1 MKLSISILSLIMCV
15 VACNFSFASTINVPT
30 DHTNIQ
36 AAIDAAVDG
45 DTILIKPGTYTENIN
60 FKGKTIVVGSL
71 YLSTEDE
78 SYISSTIIDG
88 GMKGPV
94 VLFENN
100 ENRESQLVGLTIKKT
115 TAQECKE
122 FTGYSIGGVS
132 PIAHDNKP
140 KLILIDKNLSKY
152 EKVFAAAG
160 HPYVVFS
167 VTYLELVKL
176 TNGTVN
182 NIVE

>member
-1 MKLSISILSLIMCV
+1 MNDLINRKAV
-15 VACNFSFASTINVPT
+15 TKVKNYLNKF
-30 DHTNIQ
+30 DENIELIVLDET
-36 AAIDAAVDG
+36 ARTAIDAANS
-45 DTILIKPGTYTENIN
+45 L
-60 FKGKTIVVGSL
+60 KTKVGSIVKSL
-71 YLSTEDE
+71 LFKDNDNNYYLCLVSGDKYVSTDK
-78 SYISSTIIDG
+78 I
-88 GMKGPV
+88 
-94 VLFENN
+94 
-100 ENRESQLVGLTIKKT
+100 SQLIGLTIKKT

-160 HPYVVFS
+160 HPYVVFG

>member
-1 MKLSISILSLIMCV
+1 MNELINRKAV
-15 VACNFSFASTINVPT
+15 TKVKNYLNKF
-30 DHTNIQ
+30 DENIELIVLDET
-36 AAIDAAVDG
+36 ARTAIDAANS
-45 DTILIKPGTYTENIN
+45 LKTE
-60 FKGKTIVVGSL
+60 VGSIVKSL
-71 YLSTEDE
+71 LFKDNDNNYYLCLVSGDKYVSTDK
-78 SYISSTIIDG
+78 I
-88 GMKGPV
+88 
-94 VLFENN
+94 
-100 ENRESQLVGLTIKKT
+100 SQLVGLTIKKT

-132 PIAHDNKP
+132 PIAHDSKP

-160 HPYVVFS
+160 HPYVVFG

>member
-1 MKLSISILSLIMCV
+1 MNELINRKAV
-15 VACNFSFASTINVPT
+15 TKVKNYLNKF
-30 DHTNIQ
+30 DENIELIVLDET
-36 AAIDAAVDG
+36 ARTAIDAANS
-45 DTILIKPGTYTENIN
+45 LKTE
-60 FKGKTIVVGSL
+60 VGSIVKSL
-71 YLSTEDE
+71 LFKDNDNNYYLCLVSGDKYVSTEK
-78 SYISSTIIDG
+78 I
-88 GMKGPV
+88 
-94 VLFENN
+94 
-100 ENRESQLVGLTIKKT
+100 SQLVGLTIKKT

-140 KLILIDKNLSKY
+140 KFILIDKNLSKY

-160 HPYVVFS
+160 HPYVVFG

>member
-1 MKLSISILSLIMCV
+1 MNELINRKAV
-15 VACNFSFASTINVPT
+15 TKVKNYLNKF
-30 DHTNIQ
+30 DENIELIVLDET
-36 AAIDAAVDG
+36 ARTAIDAASS
-45 DTILIKPGTYTENIN
+45 LKTE
-60 FKGKTIVVGSL
+60 VGSIVKSL
-71 YLSTEDE
+71 LFKDNDNNYYLCLVSGDKYVSTDK
-78 SYISSTIIDG
+78 I
-88 GMKGPV
+88 
-94 VLFENN
+94 
-100 ENRESQLVGLTIKKT
+100 SQLVGLTIKKT

-160 HPYVVFS
+160 HPYVVFG

>member
-1 MKLSISILSLIMCV
+1 MNDLINRKTV
-15 VACNFSFASTINVPT
+15 TKVKNYLNKF
-30 DHTNIQ
+30 DQNIELIVLDET
-36 AAIDAAVDG
+36 ARTAIDAANS
-45 DTILIKPGTYTENIN
+45 LKTE
-60 FKGKTIVVGSL
+60 VGSIVKSL
-71 YLSTEDE
+71 LFKDNDNNYYLCLVSGDKYVSTDK
-78 SYISSTIIDG
+78 I
-88 GMKGPV
+88 
-94 VLFENN
+94 
-100 ENRESQLVGLTIKKT
+100 SQLVGLTIKKT

-160 HPYVVFS
+160 HPYVVFG

-176 TNGTVN
+176 TNGSVN

>member
-1 MKLSISILSLIMCV
+1 MNELINRKAV
-15 VACNFSFASTINVPT
+15 TKVKNYLNKF
-30 DHTNIQ
+30 DENIELIVLDET
-36 AAIDAAVDG
+36 ARTAIDAANS
-45 DTILIKPGTYTENIN
+45 LKTE
-60 FKGKTIVVGSL
+60 VGSIVKSL
-71 YLSTEDE
+71 LFKDNDNNYYLCLVSGYKYVSTDK
-78 SYISSTIIDG
+78 I
-88 GMKGPV
+88 
-94 VLFENN
+94 
-100 ENRESQLVGLTIKKT
+100 SQLVGLTIKKT

-160 HPYVVFS
+160 HPYVVFG
-167 VTYLELVKL
+167 VAYLELVKL

>member
-1 MKLSISILSLIMCV
+1 MNELINRKAV
-15 VACNFSFASTINVPT
+15 IKVKNYLNKF
-30 DHTNIQ
+30 DENIELIVLDET
-36 AAIDAAVDG
+36 ARTAIDAANS
-45 DTILIKPGTYTENIN
+45 LKTE
-60 FKGKTIVVGSL
+60 VGSIVKSL
-71 YLSTEDE
+71 LFKDNDNNYYLCLVSGDKYVSTDK
-78 SYISSTIIDG
+78 I
-88 GMKGPV
+88 
-94 VLFENN
+94 
-100 ENRESQLVGLTIKKT
+100 SQLVGLTIKKT

-160 HPYVVFS
+160 HPYVVFG

>member
-1 MKLSISILSLIMCV
+1 MNELINRKAV
-15 VACNFSFASTINVPT
+15 TKVKNYLNKF
-30 DHTNIQ
+30 DENIELIVLDET
-36 AAIDAAVDG
+36 ARTAIDAANS
-45 DTILIKPGTYTENIN
+45 LKTE
-60 FKGKTIVVGSL
+60 VGSIVKSL
-71 YLSTEDE
+71 LFKDHNHHYYLCLVSGDKYVSTDK
-78 SYISSTIIDG
+78 I
-88 GMKGPV
+88 
-94 VLFENN
+94 
-100 ENRESQLVGLTIKKT
+100 SQLVGLTIKKT

-160 HPYVVFS
+160 HPYVVFG

>member
-1 MKLSISILSLIMCV
+1 MNELINRKAV
-15 VACNFSFASTINVPT
+15 TKVKNYLNKF
-30 DHTNIQ
+30 DENIELIVLDET
-36 AAIDAAVDG
+36 ARTAIDAANS
-45 DTILIKPGTYTENIN
+45 LKTE
-60 FKGKTIVVGSL
+60 VGSIVKSL
-71 YLSTEDE
+71 LFKDHNNHHYLCLVSGDKYVSTDK
-78 SYISSTIIDG
+78 I
-88 GMKGPV
+88 
-94 VLFENN
+94 
-100 ENRESQLVGLTIKKT
+100 SQLIGLTIKKT

-160 HPYVVFS
+160 HPYVVFG

>member
-1 MKLSISILSLIMCV
+1 MNELINRKAV
-15 VACNFSFASTINVPT
+15 TKVKNYLNKF
-30 DHTNIQ
+30 DENIELIVLDET
-36 AAIDAAVDG
+36 ARTAIDAANS
-45 DTILIKPGTYTENIN
+45 LKTE
-60 FKGKTIVVGSL
+60 VGSIVKSL
-71 YLSTEDE
+71 LFKDNDNNYYLCLVSGDKYVSTDK
-78 SYISSTIIDG
+78 I
-88 GMKGPV
+88 
-94 VLFENN
+94 
-100 ENRESQLVGLTIKKT
+100 SQLVGLTIKKT

-160 HPYVVFS
+160 HPYVVFG

-182 NIVE
+182 NFVE

>member
-1 MKLSISILSLIMCV
+1 MNDLINRKTVTKVKNYLNKFDQNIKLIVLDET
-15 VACNFSFASTINVPT
+15 ART
-30 DHTNIQ
+30 
-36 AAIDAAVDG
+36 AIDAANS
-45 DTILIKPGTYTENIN
+45 LKTE
-60 FKGKTIVVGSL
+60 VGSIVKSL
-71 YLSTEDE
+71 LFKDHNHHHYLCLVSGDKYVSTEK
-78 SYISSTIIDG
+78 I
-88 GMKGPV
+88 
-94 VLFENN
+94 
-100 ENRESQLVGLTIKKT
+100 SQLIGLTIKKT

-167 VTYLELVKL
+167 VTYSELVKL
-176 TNGTVN
+176 TNGKVN

>member
-1 MKLSISILSLIMCV
+1 MNDLINRKTV
-15 VACNFSFASTINVPT
+15 TKVKNYLYKF
-30 DHTNIQ
+30 DQNIELIVLDET
-36 AAIDAAVDG
+36 ARTAIDAANS
-45 DTILIKPGTYTENIN
+45 LKTE
-60 FKGKTIVVGSL
+60 VGSIVKSL
-71 YLSTEDE
+71 LFKDIDNNYYLCLVSGDKYVSTDK
-78 SYISSTIIDG
+78 I
-88 GMKGPV
+88 
-94 VLFENN
+94 
-100 ENRESQLVGLTIKKT
+100 SQLVGLTIKKT

-160 HPYVVFS
+160 HPYVVFG

>member
-1 MKLSISILSLIMCV
+1 MNELINRKAV
-15 VACNFSFASTINVPT
+15 TKVKNYLNKF
-30 DHTNIQ
+30 DENIELIVLDET
-36 AAIDAAVDG
+36 ARTAIDAANS
-45 DTILIKPGTYTENIN
+45 LKTE
-60 FKGKTIVVGSL
+60 VGSIVKSL
-71 YLSTEDE
+71 LFKDHNNHHYLCLVSGDKYVSTDK
-78 SYISSTIIDG
+78 I
-88 GMKGPV
+88 
-94 VLFENN
+94 
-100 ENRESQLVGLTIKKT
+100 SQLIGLTIRKT

-160 HPYVVFS
+160 HPYVVFG

>member
-1 MKLSISILSLIMCV
+1 MNDLINRKAV
-15 VACNFSFASTINVPT
+15 TKVKNYLNKF
-30 DHTNIQ
+30 DQNIELIVLDET
-36 AAIDAAVDG
+36 ARTAIDAANS
-45 DTILIKPGTYTENIN
+45 LKTE
-60 FKGKTIVVGSL
+60 VGSIVKSL
-71 YLSTEDE
+71 LFKDNDNNYYLCLVSGDKYVSTDK
-78 SYISSTIIDG
+78 I
-88 GMKGPV
+88 
-94 VLFENN
+94 
-100 ENRESQLVGLTIKKT
+100 SQLVGLTIKKT

-160 HPYVVFS
+160 HPYVVFG

>member
-1 MKLSISILSLIMCV
+1 MNELINRKAV
-15 VACNFSFASTINVPT
+15 TKVKNYLNKF
-30 DHTNIQ
+30 DENIELIVLDET
-36 AAIDAAVDG
+36 ARTAIDAANS
-45 DTILIKPGTYTENIN
+45 LKTE
-60 FKGKTIVVGSL
+60 VGSIVKSL
-71 YLSTEDE
+71 LFKDNDNNYYLCLVSGDKYVSTDK
-78 SYISSTIIDG
+78 I
-88 GMKGPV
+88 
-94 VLFENN
+94 
-100 ENRESQLVGLTIKKT
+100 SQLVGLTIKKT

-122 FTGYSIGGVS
+122 FTGYSIGVVS

-160 HPYVVFS
+160 HPYVVFG

>member
-1 MKLSISILSLIMCV
+1 MNDLINRKAV
-15 VACNFSFASTINVPT
+15 TKVKNYLNKF
-30 DHTNIQ
+30 DENIELIVLDET
-36 AAIDAAVDG
+36 ARTAIDAANS
-45 DTILIKPGTYTENIN
+45 LKTE
-60 FKGKTIVVGSL
+60 VGSIVKSL
-71 YLSTEDE
+71 LFKDNDNNYYLCLVSGDKYVSTDK
-78 SYISSTIIDG
+78 I
-88 GMKGPV
+88 
-94 VLFENN
+94 
-100 ENRESQLVGLTIKKT
+100 SQLVGLTIKKT

-152 EKVFAAAG
+152 DKVFAAAG
-160 HPYVVFS
+160 HPYVVFG

>member
-1 MKLSISILSLIMCV
+1 MNDLINRKAV
-15 VACNFSFASTINVPT
+15 TKVKNYLNKF
-30 DHTNIQ
+30 DENIELIVLDET
-36 AAIDAAVDG
+36 ARTAIDAANSLK
-45 DTILIKPGTYTENIN
+45 IE
-60 FKGKTIVVGSL
+60 VGSIVKSL
-71 YLSTEDE
+71 LFKDNDNNYYLCLVSGDKYVSTDK
-78 SYISSTIIDG
+78 I
-88 GMKGPV
+88 
-94 VLFENN
+94 
-100 ENRESQLVGLTIKKT
+100 SQLVGLTIKKT

-160 HPYVVFS
+160 HPYVVFG

>member
-1 MKLSISILSLIMCV
+1 MNDLINRKTVTKVKNYLNKFDHNIKLIVLDET
-15 VACNFSFASTINVPT
+15 ART
-30 DHTNIQ
+30 
-36 AAIDAAVDG
+36 AIDAANS
-45 DTILIKPGTYTENIN
+45 LITE
-60 FKGKTIVVGSL
+60 VGSIVKSL
-71 YLSTEDE
+71 LFKDHNHHHYLCLVSGDKYVSTDK
-78 SYISSTIIDG
+78 I
-88 GMKGPV
+88 
-94 VLFENN
+94 
-100 ENRESQLVGLTIKKT
+100 SQLIGLTIKKT
-115 TAQECKE
+115 TAEECKE

-160 HPYVVFS
+160 HPYVVFG

>member
-1 MKLSISILSLIMCV
+1 MNELINRKAV
-15 VACNFSFASTINVPT
+15 TKVKNYLNKF
-30 DHTNIQ
+30 DENIELIVLDET
-36 AAIDAAVDG
+36 ARTAIDAANS
-45 DTILIKPGTYTENIN
+45 LKTE
-60 FKGKTIVVGSL
+60 VGSIVKSL
-71 YLSTEDE
+71 LFKDHNNQHYLCLVSGDKYVSTDK
-78 SYISSTIIDG
+78 I
-88 GMKGPV
+88 
-94 VLFENN
+94 
-100 ENRESQLVGLTIKKT
+100 SQLIGLAIKKA
-115 TAQECKE
+115 TAEECKE

-176 TNGTVN
+176 TNGKVN

>member
-1 MKLSISILSLIMCV
+1 MNELINRKTV
-15 VACNFSFASTINVPT
+15 TKVKNYLNKF
-30 DHTNIQ
+30 DENIELIVLDET
-36 AAIDAAVDG
+36 ARTAIDAANS
-45 DTILIKPGTYTENIN
+45 LKTE
-60 FKGKTIVVGSL
+60 VGSIVKSL
-71 YLSTEDE
+71 LFKDNDNHYYLCLVSGDKYVSTDK
-78 SYISSTIIDG
+78 I
-88 GMKGPV
+88 
-94 VLFENN
+94 
-100 ENRESQLVGLTIKKT
+100 SQLVGLTIKKT

-160 HPYVVFS
+160 HPYVVFG

>member
-1 MKLSISILSLIMCV
+1 MNELINRKAV
-15 VACNFSFASTINVPT
+15 TKVKNYLNKF
-30 DHTNIQ
+30 DENIELIVLDET
-36 AAIDAAVDG
+36 ARTAIDAANS
-45 DTILIKPGTYTENIN
+45 LKTE
-60 FKGKTIVVGSL
+60 VGSIVKSL
-71 YLSTEDE
+71 LFKDHNHHHYLCLVSGDKYVSTDK
-78 SYISSTIIDG
+78 I
-88 GMKGPV
+88 
-94 VLFENN
+94 
-100 ENRESQLVGLTIKKT
+100 SQLVGLTIKKT

-160 HPYVVFS
+160 HPYVVFG
-167 VTYLELVKL
+167 VAYLELVKL

>member
-1 MKLSISILSLIMCV
+1 MNDLINRKTV
-15 VACNFSFASTINVPT
+15 TKVKNYLNKF
-30 DHTNIQ
+30 DQNIELIVLDET
-36 AAIDAAVDG
+36 ARTAIDAANS
-45 DTILIKPGTYTENIN
+45 LKTE
-60 FKGKTIVVGSL
+60 VGSIVKSL
-71 YLSTEDE
+71 LFKDHNNNYYLCLVSGDKYV
-78 SYISSTIIDG
+78 SID
-88 GMKGPV
+88 KI
-94 VLFENN
+94 
-100 ENRESQLVGLTIKKT
+100 SQLVGLTIKK
-115 TAQECKE
+115 ARAEECKE

-160 HPYVVFS
+160 HPYVVFG

>member
-1 MKLSISILSLIMCV
+1 MNELINRKAV
-15 VACNFSFASTINVPT
+15 TKVKNYLNKF
-30 DHTNIQ
+30 DENIELIVLDET
-36 AAIDAAVDG
+36 ARTAIDAANS
-45 DTILIKPGTYTENIN
+45 LKTE
-60 FKGKTIVVGSL
+60 VGSIVKSL
-71 YLSTEDE
+71 LFKDNDNNYYLCLVSGDKYVSTDK
-78 SYISSTIIDG
+78 I
-88 GMKGPV
+88 
-94 VLFENN
+94 
-100 ENRESQLVGLTIKKT
+100 SQLVGLTIKKT

-160 HPYVVFS
+160 HPYVVFG

>member
-1 MKLSISILSLIMCV
+1 MNELINRKAV
-15 VACNFSFASTINVPT
+15 TKVKNYLNKF
-30 DHTNIQ
+30 DENIELIVLDET
-36 AAIDAAVDG
+36 ARTAIDAANS
-45 DTILIKPGTYTENIN
+45 LKTE
-60 FKGKTIVVGSL
+60 VGSIVKSL
-71 YLSTEDE
+71 LFKDHNHHHYLCLVSGDKYVSTDK
-78 SYISSTIIDG
+78 I
-88 GMKGPV
+88 
-94 VLFENN
+94 
-100 ENRESQLVGLTIKKT
+100 SQLVGLTIKKT

-132 PIAHDNKP
+132 PIAHDSKP

-160 HPYVVFS
+160 HPYVVFG

>member
-1 MKLSISILSLIMCV
+1 MNELINRKAV
-15 VACNFSFASTINVPT
+15 TKVKNWLNKFDINIELIVLDET
-30 DHTNIQ
+30 ART
-36 AAIDAAVDG
+36 AIDAANS
-45 DTILIKPGTYTENIN
+45 LKTE
-60 FKGKTIVVGSL
+60 VGSIVKSL
-71 YLSTEDE
+71 LFKDNDNNYYLCLVSGDKYVSTDK
-78 SYISSTIIDG
+78 I
-88 GMKGPV
+88 
-94 VLFENN
+94 
-100 ENRESQLVGLTIKKT
+100 SQLVGLTIKKT

-160 HPYVVFS
+160 HPYVVFG

>member
-1 MKLSISILSLIMCV
+1 MNDLINRKTVTKVKNYLNKFDQNIKLIVLDET
-15 VACNFSFASTINVPT
+15 ART
-30 DHTNIQ
+30 
-36 AAIDAAVDG
+36 AIDAANS
-45 DTILIKPGTYTENIN
+45 LKTE
-60 FKGKTIVVGSL
+60 VGSIVKSL
-71 YLSTEDE
+71 LFKDHNHHHYLCLVSGDKYVSTDK
-78 SYISSTIIDG
+78 I
-88 GMKGPV
+88 
-94 VLFENN
+94 
-100 ENRESQLVGLTIKKT
+100 SQLVGLTIKKT

-176 TNGTVN
+176 TNGKVN

>member
-1 MKLSISILSLIMCV
+1 MNDLINRKTVTKVKNYLNKFDQNIKLIVLDET
-15 VACNFSFASTINVPT
+15 ART
-30 DHTNIQ
+30 
-36 AAIDAAVDG
+36 AIDAANS
-45 DTILIKPGTYTENIN
+45 LKTE
-60 FKGKTIVVGSL
+60 VGSIVKSL
-71 YLSTEDE
+71 LFKDNDNNYYLCLVSGDKYVSTDK
-78 SYISSTIIDG
+78 I
-88 GMKGPV
+88 
-94 VLFENN
+94 
-100 ENRESQLVGLTIKKT
+100 SQLVGLTIKKT

-160 HPYVVFS
+160 HPYVVFG

>member
-1 MKLSISILSLIMCV
+1 MNDLINRKTVTKVKNYLNKFDQNIKLIVLDET
-15 VACNFSFASTINVPT
+15 ART
-30 DHTNIQ
+30 
-36 AAIDAAVDG
+36 AIDAANS
-45 DTILIKPGTYTENIN
+45 LKTE
-60 FKGKTIVVGSL
+60 VGSIVKSL
-71 YLSTEDE
+71 LFKDHNHHHYLCLVSGDKYVSTDK
-78 SYISSTIIDG
+78 I
-88 GMKGPV
+88 
-94 VLFENN
+94 
-100 ENRESQLVGLTIKKT
+100 SQLIGLTIKKT

-176 TNGTVN
+176 TNGKVN

>member
-1 MKLSISILSLIMCV
+1 MNELINRKAV
-15 VACNFSFASTINVPT
+15 TKVKNYLYKF
-30 DHTNIQ
+30 DENIELIVLDET
-36 AAIDAAVDG
+36 ARTAVDAANS
-45 DTILIKPGTYTENIN
+45 LKTE
-60 FKGKTIVVGSL
+60 VGSIVKSL
-71 YLSTEDE
+71 LFKDNDNNYYLCLVSGDKYVSTDK
-78 SYISSTIIDG
+78 I
-88 GMKGPV
+88 
-94 VLFENN
+94 
-100 ENRESQLVGLTIKKT
+100 SQLVGLTIKKT

-160 HPYVVFS
+160 HPYVVFG